1 MSELTTYSKEA
12 TERGRVMVV
21 GCGALGNE
29 VVKGLVLSGVKD
41 LMLVDFDEVEEGNLT
56 RSVMYR
62 KEDVGLRKV
71 DAAEKWILG
80 FRENV
85 KVSTIYGDVAHDVGL
100 GEFENVD
107 VVVGCVD
114 SRWARYCINRMCM
127 RAGKPWVDGG
137 IAGLTGT
144 CRVFIPGKN
153 CYACSLGEDE
163 LNDLRRRMPCSGVIR
178 RSEAKGHAATTAVIA
193 SIIGAVQVQEV
204 IKLLNGGQ
212 DSMCGKMFC
221 YDGVSLKSSFIGF
234 EAWDE
239 DCPVHERWA
248 PVKDFGVSVQL
259 PVNQL
264 MLRCPYGGGLE
275 LRDDCFVDYIVSKR
289 DDKKTM
295 VMLPGRKVAAFV
307 EEDRELGGLPLS
319 EYYQHEYR
327 VIDKDFPYQEM
338 TLGELGVVG
347 NDVLRFND
355 FFVKVWK

>member
-1 MSELTTYSKEA
+1 MSELTTYGKEA
-12 TERGRVMVV
+12 TENGKVMVV

-29 VVKGLVLSGVKD
+29 VVKGLILSGVRD
-41 LMLVDFDEVEEGNLT
+41 LLLVDFDEVEDGNLT

-71 DAAEKWILG
+71 DAAERWISD
-80 FRENV
+80 FRKGI
-85 KVSTIYGDVAHDVGL
+85 KVRTIYGDVAHDVGL
-100 GEFENVD
+100 GEFEDVD

-127 RAGKPWVDGG
+127 RVGKPWVDGG

-144 CRVFIPGKN
+144 CRVFMPEKN
-153 CYACSLGEDE
+153 CYACSLGTDE

-178 RSEAKGHAATTAVIA
+178 RAESKGHAATTSVVA

-204 IKLLNGGQ
+204 IKLLNGGK

-221 YDGVSLKSSFIGF
+221 YDGVNLKSSFVNF

-239 DCPVHERWA
+239 DCPVHEKWA
-248 PVKDFGVSVQL
+248 PVKDFGVSVQMT
-259 PVNQL
+259 VNQL
-264 MLRCPYGGGLE
+264 MVRCPLGAGLE

-289 DDKKTM
+289 DDNKAV
-295 VMLPGRKVAAFV
+295 VMLPGRKVAEMV
-307 EEDRELGGLPLS
+307 ENDRELGGLPLG
-319 EYYQHEYR
+319 EYYQHEFW
-327 VIDKDFPYQEM
+327 VIDESFPYKEL
-338 TLGELGVVG
+338 TLKDLGVVE
-347 NDVLRFND
+347 NDILRLND